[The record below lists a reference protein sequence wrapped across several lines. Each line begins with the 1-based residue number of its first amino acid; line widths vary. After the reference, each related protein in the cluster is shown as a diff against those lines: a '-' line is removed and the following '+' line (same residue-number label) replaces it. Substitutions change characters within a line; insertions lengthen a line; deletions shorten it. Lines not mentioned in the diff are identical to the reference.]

1 MERIQAAIQ
10 KAKEQRGGDYVPPAA
25 RVPAGSPGPASG
37 PVPGAAAGRRP
48 VVDPGPVWESLKPF
62 TPAPALMRR
71 NRIVT
76 VERSDPAHLS
86 FDRMRT
92 KILRQMREKGWNS
105 LAITS
110 PSSGCGK
117 TMLSLNLAFSFA
129 HQKDVRTV
137 LMDVD
142 LRRPAVAKT
151 LGLREDHSVAAV
163 LQGTGTLQ
171 EHFVRYGQGLA
182 IATSARPAGHPA
194 ELLQH
199 PAAGRA
205 LAEMK
210 RGLQPDVVIFDMPPM
225 LSCDD
230 VLAFHQHYDC
240 ALLVAAAEVSTLDE
254 IDKCERELAEHT
266 NVLGVI
272 LNKCRYTTEKYG
284 YYY

>member
-10 KAKEQRGGDYVPPAA
+10 KAKEQRGGYAPPAA
-25 RVPAGSPGPASG
+25 RAPAGPPGPASG

-48 VVDPGPVWESLKPF
+48 AVDPGPVWESLKSF

-110 PSSGCGK
+110 PTSGCGK
-117 TMLSLNLAFSFA
+117 TMLALNLAFSFA

-142 LRRPAVAKT
+142 LRRPAVART
-151 LGLREDHSVAAV
+151 LGLREDHSVATM

-171 EHFVRYGQGLA
+171 EHFVRYGHGLA
-182 IATSARPAGHPA
+182 IASSARPAGHPA

-210 RGLQPDVVIFDMPPM
+210 RSLQPDLVIFDMPPM

-230 VLAFHQHYDC
+230 VLAFQQHYDC

-254 IDKCERELAEHT
+254 IDKCERELAEQT